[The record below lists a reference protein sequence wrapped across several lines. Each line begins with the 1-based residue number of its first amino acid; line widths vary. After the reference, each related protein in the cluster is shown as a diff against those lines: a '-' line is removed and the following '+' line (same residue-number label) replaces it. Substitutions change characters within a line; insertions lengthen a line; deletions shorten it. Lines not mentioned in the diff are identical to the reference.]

1 MTVLQNILMG
11 IVGII
16 AGSAIILI
24 ILADVMLVI
33 ANIVRRIPFKRKPRN
48 AVMRWFWEMEK

>member
-1 MTVLQNILMG
+1 MG